1 MTYKQSITISDIQ
14 MNIIT
19 EEEPAVIEAIAGEI
33 DRRIRDIF
41 LKSQNRCPKIEAAL
55 LCAIA
60 YCADKNRLT
69 EEIAELEKELRG
81 VDVNAMLEELDA
93 VKAEKA
99 DLAAKLEYTEDQART
114 MKHGIDIAND
124 QIRLLKDQ
132 IDASAEKLAAAEA
145 EAEALKQE
153 IDGMK
158 AELLD
163 AQVKIEIFEEPA
175 EEEAP
180 VVEKTESLN
189 IVNEIVAETAYEAP
203 VEVAKEEVAAVEEAV
218 EEIVEEAVEPEE
230 IVAVAIEDNIA
241 ENFTKEVKAQKRS
254 GVDKNQITIDTEGE
268 IAEKKDESSVEKE
281 KNKAHKRVRAMF
293 DLITF
298 ENV

>member
-55 LCAIA
+55 LSAIA
-60 YCADKNRLT
+60 YCAEKNKLT
-69 EEIAELEKELRG
+69 ERIAELEKELRG
-81 VDVNAMLEELDA
+81 VDVNAMIEELDA

-99 DLAAKLEYTEDQART
+99 EVEAKLEYTEDQART

-124 QIRLLKDQ
+124 QIRLLKEQ
-132 IDASAEKLAAAEA
+132 IDASAEKLAAALGEA
-145 EAEALKQE
+145 ETLKAEIE
-153 IDGMK
+153 EMK

-163 AQVKIEIFEEPA
+163 AQVKIELFEEPA

-180 VVEKTESLN
+180 ASEKPESLN
-189 IVNEIVAETAYEAP
+189 LVNEIVEIIAEEPVMEAACETEASEETVCEVEAP
-203 VEVAKEEVAAVEEAV
+203 
-218 EEIVEEAVEPEE
+218 EEIVE
-230 IVAVAIEDNIA
+230 IAIEDNIA
-241 ENFTKEVKAQKRS
+241 ENFVKETKSQKRS
-254 GVDKNQITIDTEGE
+254 GIDENQITIDTEGE
-268 IAEKKDESSVEKE
+268 IAEKAEDNSVEKE

>member
-60 YCADKNRLT
+60 YCADKNRLS

-93 VKAEKA
+93 IKAEKA
-99 DLAAKLEYTEDQART
+99 DLASKLEYTEDQART

-132 IDASAEKLAAAEA
+132 IEASAEKLAAAEA
-145 EAEALKQE
+145 EAEALKAE
-153 IDGMK
+153 IEEMK

-163 AQVKIEIFEEPA
+163 AQVKIEIFEEPS
-175 EEEAP
+175 EEEP
-180 VVEKTESLN
+180 VAEKVESLN
-189 IVNEIVAETAYEAP
+189 IVNEIVAETACEEP
-203 VEVAKEEVAAVEEAV
+203 VEDVAVEATEEASESVEEAP
-218 EEIVEEAVEPEE
+218 EAEE

-254 GVDKNQITIDTEGE
+254 SVDENQITIDTEGE
-268 IAEKKDESSVEKE
+268 IAEKKNESSLEKE